1 MSNILVIGASK
12 GIGLEAITQ
21 ALARGHK
28 VRAFARGAAGIDI
41 ADSRLEKLSGD
52 ALDPHE
58 VAAAL
63 EGIDVVIQAL
73 GITPGREMI
82 LGPVSL
88 FSHATRILLAAMR
101 QAGVRRLISVTG
113 FGAGDSRS
121 RFGCL
126 EDMGFRLFLG
136 RVYDDKGIQE
146 QLIKDSGLDW
156 VIARPVILTKGS
168 HSGRYRILVERD
180 QWRNG
185 LISRADVADFLVGQI
200 DDDSYL
206 GTTPVLTY

>member
-1 MSNILVIGASK
+1 VANVLVIGASK
-12 GIGLEAITQ
+12 GIGLEAAKQ
-21 ALARGHK
+21 ALARGHS
-28 VRAFARGAAGIDI
+28 VRAFARGAAEIDMT
-41 ADSRLEKLSGD
+41 DPRLEKRPGD
-52 ALDPHE
+52 ALDPHD
-58 VAAAL
+58 VADAL

-73 GITPGREMI
+73 GVTPGPDMI
-82 LGPVSL
+82 LGPISL
-88 FSHATRILLAAMR
+88 FSDATRILLAAM
-101 QAGVRRLISVTG
+101 QEAGVRRLISVTG
-113 FGAGDSRS
+113 FGAGDSRA

-168 HSGRYRILVERD
+168 HSGRYRVLVERD
-180 QWRNG
+180 KWRNG
-185 LISRADVADFLVGQI
+185 LISRADAADFLVAQI